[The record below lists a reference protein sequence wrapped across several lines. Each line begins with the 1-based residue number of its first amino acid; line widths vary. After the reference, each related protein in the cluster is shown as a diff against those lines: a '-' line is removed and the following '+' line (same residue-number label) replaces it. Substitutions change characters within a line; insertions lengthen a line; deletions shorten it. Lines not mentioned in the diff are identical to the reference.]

1 MTTTS
6 PSDHGLPARAVERFW
21 KRVTKTDACWT
32 HGGSVASHGYPQ
44 ATLSGR
50 SQPAH
55 RAWCEARALKELFA
69 GMQGGEEGGVI
80 EDVEELATFGDEGGF
95 EA

>member
-1 MTTTS
+1 VSAALDLHPVT
-6 PSDHGLPARAVERFW
+6 GLTRAQMSLRRALIARR
-21 KRVTKTDACWT
+21 
-32 HGGSVASHGYPQ
+32 
-44 ATLSGR
+44 
-50 SQPAH
+50 H

-80 EDVEELATFGDEGGF
+80 EDVEELAAFGDEGGF